1 MTEPTSPI
9 GSNSREASDTPYLI
23 VITADSSQFGELKRE
38 QSVLDSQVKTK
49 VLSAADDESNS
60 MIVCL
65 SHNLSGT
72 ADSNYLRFEFHSRKK
87 NTADVDR
94 ST

>member
-23 VITADSSQFGELKRE
+23 VITADSTQFGELKRE

-49 VLSAADDESNS
+49 VFSAADDESNS
-60 MIVCL
+60 MIVRL
-65 SHNLSGT
+65 SLNPSGT
-72 ADSNYLRFEFHSRKK
+72 ADSNYLRFNFHFRKE